1 MSTEQTSKPTDQKKK
16 EDWTPDKKLLTHL
29 KAIVN
34 FAESEAR
41 AKGKTD
47 LVKAVTKAV
56 DRGARKIKDGKSNIT
71 FGDVVKKLSNKIIS
85 NPKPT
90 TTDVDDCIAVLV
102 EYRNSASEPK
112 KKEVKPKDS

>member
-1 MSTEQTSKPTDQKKK
+1 MSTEQESKTADQKK
-16 EDWTPDKKLLTHL
+16 EWTPDKKLLASL
-29 KAIVN
+29 KSIVN
-34 FAESEAR
+34 YAKTEAR
-41 AKGKTD
+41 AEGKSD
-47 LVKAVTKAV
+47 LVKSVTKAV

-90 TTDVDDCIAVLV
+90 TADVDDCIAVLV

>member
-1 MSTEQTSKPTDQKKK
+1 MSTEQKTKTPDQKKK
-16 EDWTPDKKLLTHL
+16 EEWVPDKKLLTHL
-29 KAIVN
+29 KGIVT
-34 FAESEAR
+34 FAESQAR
-41 AKGKTD
+41 AQGKSD

-56 DRGARKIKDGKSNIT
+56 DRGARKVKDGKSSIT

-90 TTDVDDCIAVLV
+90 TADVDDCIAVLV